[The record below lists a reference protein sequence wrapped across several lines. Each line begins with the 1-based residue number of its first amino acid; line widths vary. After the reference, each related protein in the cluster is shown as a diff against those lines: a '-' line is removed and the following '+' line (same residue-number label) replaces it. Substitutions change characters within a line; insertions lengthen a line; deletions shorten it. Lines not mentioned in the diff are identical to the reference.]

1 MSHWDEPVPPNR
13 MARWVASHLRLLEI
27 TWAVFAVA
35 YGTFIVLS
43 WMSDG
48 QGEAIILLPSL
59 VGFVAGG
66 LGFRQIARVVRRYDE
81 HVARRNVRDTD

>member
-35 YGTFIVLS
+35 YGMFIVVS
-43 WMSDG
+43 WVSDG
-48 QGEAIILLPSL
+48 RSEAVVLFPSL
-59 VGFVAGG
+59 IGFLAGG
-66 LGFRQIARVVRRYDE
+66 LGFRQIARAVRRYDE
-81 HVARRNVRDTD
+81 HVASRDVQATD